1 MVGGVHP
8 LPDRLSLAMLPTPL
22 QRLERLSAAWAGPT
36 IWVKRDDLTG
46 FGVSGNKIR
55 KLEFHF
61 AAARAAGADT
71 VLTCGAIQSNHCRAT
86 ALAAPRPGF
95 NAVLVLRTADGG
107 PPPTTT
113 GNHLLQ
119 LLSGAELRYITPDDY
134 ERRDEMLDEVADELS
149 RAGTIPWIIPEG
161 ASDVLGMWG
170 FAVAMRE
177 LADQLQLACLS
188 PAAIWHAAS
197 SGGTTAGL
205 GWADDRLD
213 LELPIVACTIGESA
227 AAASARV
234 THIWEAAAGA
244 VGGDLPT
251 PRLRYEDGYVGAGY
265 GAVTDAEL
273 AVQAEATALTG
284 MLFDPTYS
292 GKALYGLYQEIQRG
306 RFASDDHVVFWHT
319 GGGFEVFSHDYESA
333 LDSST

>member
-1 MVGGVHP
+1 MHP
-8 LPDRLSLAMLPTPL
+8 LPDRLSLAQLPTPL
-22 QRLERLSAAWAGPT
+22 QRLERLSAAWGGPT

-46 FGVSGNKIR
+46 FGLSGNKIR

-95 NAVLVLRTADGG
+95 DAVLVLRTADGN
-107 PPPTTT
+107 PPAVAT
-113 GNHLLQ
+113 GNHLLHR
-119 LLSGAELRYITPDDY
+119 LSGAELRYVTPSDY
-134 ERRDEMLDEVADELS
+134 ERRDEVLAAVAGELS
-149 RAGTIPWIIPEG
+149 RSGTNPWIIPEG

-177 LADQLQLACLS
+177 LADQLLLASLT
-188 PAAIWHAAS
+188 PAAVWHAAS

-205 GWADDRLD
+205 GWADDRLGLD
-213 LELPIVACTIGESA
+213 LPIVACTIGESA
-227 AAASARV
+227 ADVRARV
-234 THIWEAAAGA
+234 ELIWAAAVDA
-244 VGGDLPT
+244 VGGGIPT
-251 PRLRYEDGYVGAGY
+251 PRLHYEDAYVGAGY

-284 MLFDPTYS
+284 LLFDPTYT
-292 GKALYGLYQEIQRG
+292 GKALYGLHQEIRRG
-306 RFASDDHVVFWHT
+306 RYGPADHVVFWHT
-319 GGGFEVFSHDYESA
+319 GGGFEVFTHDYESA
-333 LDSST
+333 AGTAL

>member
-1 MVGGVHP
+1 M
-8 LPDRLSLAMLPTPL
+8 AMLPTPL
-22 QRLERLSAAWAGPT
+22 QRFDRLSAAWGGPT

-95 NAVLVLRTADGG
+95 NAVLVLRTADGT
-107 PPPTTT
+107 PPSTAT
-113 GNHLLQ
+113 GNHLLHR
-119 LLSGAELRYITPDDY
+119 LSGAELRYVTPEDY
-134 ERRDEMLDEVADELS
+134 DHRDEVLAEVAAELT
-149 RAGTIPWIIPEG
+149 RAGANPWVIPEG

-177 LADQLQLACLS
+177 LADQLHLASLT

-205 GWADDRLD
+205 GWADDRLG
-213 LELPIVACTIGESA
+213 LGLPIVACTIGEPA
-227 AAASARV
+227 PAVRRRV
-234 THIWEAAAGA
+234 DRIWETALDA
-244 VGGDLPT
+244 VGGHVPT
-251 PRLRYEDGYVGAGY
+251 PRLHYEDAYVGAGY

-273 AVQAEATALTG
+273 ALQAEATALTG
-284 MLFDPTYS
+284 LLFDPTYS
-292 GKALYGLYQEIQRG
+292 GKALYGLHQELRRG
-306 RFASDDHVVFWHT
+306 RYGSDDHIVFWHT
-319 GGGFEVFSHDYESA
+319 GGGFEVFNHDYQA
-333 LDSST
+333 QLGATPQ

>member
-1 MVGGVHP
+1 MVAVMLP

-22 QRLERLSAAWAGPT
+22 QRLERLSAAWGGPT
-36 IWVKRDDLTG
+36 IWAKRDDLTG

-95 NAVLVLRTADGG
+95 NAVLVLRTADGN
-107 PPPTTT
+107 PPEIAT
-113 GNHLLQ
+113 GNHLLHR
-119 LLSGAELRYITPDDY
+119 LSGAELRYITPEAY
-134 ERRDEMLDEVADELS
+134 ERRNEVLAEIADELARS
-149 RAGTIPWIIPEG
+149 GTTPWIIPEG

-177 LADQLQLACLS
+177 LADQLQLASLM
-188 PAAIWHAAS
+188 PAAVWHAAS

-213 LELPIVACTIGESA
+213 LNIPIVACTIGESA
-227 AAASARV
+227 APVRARV
-234 THIWEAAAGA
+234 AQIWEAAVDA

-251 PRLRYEDGYVGAGY
+251 PRLHYEDAYVGAGY

-284 MLFDPTYS
+284 MLFDPTYT
-292 GKALYGLYQEIQRG
+292 GKALFGLHQEIRHG
-306 RFASDDHVVFWHT
+306 RFGPDDHVVFWHT
-319 GGGFEVFSHDYESA
+319 GGGFEVFTHDYRAA
-333 LDSST
+333 LDPTP

>member
-1 MVGGVHP
+1 MLP
-8 LPDRLSLAMLPTPL
+8 LPDRLSLALLPTPL
-22 QRLERLSAAWAGPT
+22 QRLERLSAAWGGPT
-36 IWVKRDDLTG
+36 IWIKRDDLSG

-61 AAARAAGADT
+61 AAARSAGADT

-95 NAVLVLRTADGG
+95 NTVLLLRTADGN
-107 PPPTTT
+107 PPPTAT

-119 LLSGAELRYITPDDY
+119 RLSGAELRYITPADY
-134 ERRDEMLDEVADELS
+134 ERRDNVLAEVADELTS
-149 RAGTIPWIIPEG
+149 SGAKPWIIPEG

-177 LADQLQLACLS
+177 LADQLQLASLA

-213 LELPIVACTIGESA
+213 LDLPIVACTIGEPA
-227 AAASARV
+227 ADVQIRV
-234 THIWEAAAGA
+234 ERIWADAVDA

-251 PRLRYEDGYVGAGY
+251 PRLHYEDAYVGAGY
-265 GAVTDAEL
+265 GVVTDAEL
-273 AVQAEATALTG
+273 AVQVEATALTG
-284 MLFDPTYS
+284 MLFDPTYT
-292 GKALYGLYQEIQRG
+292 GKALYGLRQEIRKG
-306 RFASDDHVVFWHT
+306 RFGPTDHVVFWHT
-319 GGGFEVFSHDYESA
+319 GGGFEVFTHDYRSA
-333 LDSST
+333 MDSAP